1 MIRGESEQ
9 VPDLSI
15 GILWGE
21 CATKEKRGSMDPRFF
36 FFSRRKPVFT
46 PGRITQGVFY
56 EPVVGSEYFDKSIAN
71 D

>member
-36 FFSRRKPVFT
+36 FCPRVKPGFIS
-46 PGRITQGVFY
+46 GYILSSMFHDL
-56 EPVVGSEYFDKSIAN
+56 VVGSEYFDKSMAN